1 MSGATMGFLVWAV
14 LGAIM
19 IGFGIRALF
28 MKTAIGFWANIRQF
42 PVNDIKGY
50 NRSTGILFMCY
61 GIIFIVLGLPLLT
74 GQNSPFI
81 LLSVLGV
88 MLETIVMM
96 AIYIMVITKKYRG

>member
-1 MSGATMGFLVWAV
+1 MSGSAMGFLVWAI
-14 LGAIM
+14 LGAVM
-19 IGFGIRALF
+19 IAFGTRALS
-28 MKTAIGFWANIRQF
+28 MKSAVGFWANIEQF

-50 NRSTGILFMCY
+50 NRSTGILFICY

-74 GQNSPFI
+74 GQNSALI

-88 MLETIVMM
+88 MLETIAMM